1 MRAYLS
7 RFSEFT
13 PNARAFLAFT
23 AMTSVG
29 WGISMLAFNL
39 YLNSLGYS
47 RAFIG
52 NVNSVSSVGVLI
64 LSLPIAF
71 WSNRA
76 GRRPFLIWAGIL
88 GACAVAG
95 YVLMPTEPVLI
106 VGAFVW
112 GCASGIGWVVGG
124 PLMVECS
131 TEDHRV
137 YLFSASFAMMM
148 GVAFVGSLIGGF
160 VPEVLARRW
169 GLESTSPEP
178 LRWTLL
184 LISVFYLIGAL
195 AASRIKPYKIEVSDE
210 GSLRALRGSLPL
222 VARLVSPHLV
232 LGIGAGAMV
241 QFFQLF
247 FAVRFSLPTGA
258 VGIIIGSSSGVT
270 AFASLVAPR
279 LSERF
284 GRIRTVVGTQTL
296 SLPFLAALAYC
307 PYLWPVLVSY
317 YARAALMNMSE
328 PVFSTFAMERVPADI
343 RAPLSSLYSMVWSG
357 GWAIGASLSGTLQE
371 IGGFPLAFSL
381 TLVCYFISTSS
392 IYAFFGRSG
401 QTGNMTD

>member
-1 MRAYLS
+1 MSTYLS
-7 RFSEFT
+7 RFAQFT
-13 PNARAFLAFT
+13 PNARAFLVYT

-71 WSNRA
+71 WSNKV
-76 GRRPFLIWAGIL
+76 GRRPFLIWAGLL
-88 GACAVAG
+88 GACAVGA
-95 YVLMPTEPVLI
+95 YVLMPTKPVL
-106 VGAFVW
+106 VAAAFVW
-112 GCASGIGWVVGG
+112 GCASAIGWVVGG

-137 YLFSASFAMMM
+137 YLFSASFALMM

-169 GLESTSPEP
+169 GLESTAPEP

-184 LISVFYLIGAL
+184 LISLFYLIGAL
-195 AASRIKPYKIEVSDE
+195 AASRIKHYAIDLPEE
-210 GSLRALRGSLPL
+210 GSLRALRGSLP
-222 VARLVSPHLV
+222 VAAKLVSPHLV
-232 LGIGAGAMV
+232 LGVGAGAMV

-258 VGIIIGSSSGVT
+258 VGVIMGTSSVVT
-270 AFASLVAPR
+270 AFASLAAPR
-279 LSERF
+279 LSDRF
-284 GRIRTVVGTQTL
+284 GRIKTVVGTQAL
-296 SLPFLAALAYC
+296 SLPFLFALAYC
-307 PYLWPVLVSY
+307 PYLAPVLVSY

-328 PVFSTFAMERVPADI
+328 PVFSTFAMERVSGGV

-357 GWAIGASLSGTLQE
+357 GWAIGASLSGVLQE

-381 TLVCYFISTSS
+381 TLGCYFTSTLA

-401 QTGNMTD
+401 KSRKMTD